1 MWAWRLTGFDMKKGS
16 VLLTLGTG
24 RTLGG
29 PFPPGSARP
38 RTSEHQNDREASRL
52 G

>member
-1 MWAWRLTGFDMKKGS
+1 MWAWRLADFDMQKGS
-16 VLLTLGTG
+16 GLLTLGIG
-24 RTLGG
+24 GALGG
-29 PFPPGSARP
+29 PFPPGSAGP